1 MTQEDLS
8 LCRTS
13 LYLRGDD
20 LLPDQISNLVGLEP
34 TEAHRKGKTWTTSS
48 NKQVVEKT
56 GVWSWTRSIET
67 EDVAGVL
74 VEFLAALPSEV
85 QFGTLPGVREAYLD
99 VFIASGTDEY
109 GGGES
114 QLIIDPQCLSRLA
127 ALGLPLQLTFDVV
140 KD

>member
-20 LLPDQISNLVGLEP
+20 LLPDQISSLVGLEP

-56 GVWSWTRSIET
+56 GAWSWTRSIET
-67 EDVAGVL
+67 EDVAGVFS
-74 VEFLAALPSEV
+74 EFLAALPSGV
-85 QFGTLPGVREAYLD
+85 QFRALPGVREAYLD
-99 VFIASGTDEY
+99 VFVANGADEH

-114 QLIIDPQCLSRLA
+114 QLILDPQCLNRLA
-127 ALGLPLQLTFDVV
+127 SIGLPLQLTFDVV
-140 KD
+140 PD